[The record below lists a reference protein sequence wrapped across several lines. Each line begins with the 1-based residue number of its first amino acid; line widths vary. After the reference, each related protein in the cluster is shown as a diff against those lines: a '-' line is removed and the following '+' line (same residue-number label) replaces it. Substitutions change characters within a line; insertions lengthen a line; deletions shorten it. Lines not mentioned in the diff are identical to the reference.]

1 MLPWQSDNVDTP
13 SYKTTRQN
21 TALFQF
27 HFMFRVFFSCLNVF
41 RPILQ
46 LYHVGHCSGHLKHP
60 WCFSPRLGGALRS
73 HQHSRPDLNEEAP
86 VAAVP
91 QAPLWDPQSWG
102 ATSDKSPMKGSE
114 SPLTVVAEDPGS
126 PNYRSSPGRAR
137 SPAPMSPEKGKS
149 APDPE
154 AQMLRK
160 PQLYS
165 CYDL

>member
-1 MLPWQSDNVDTP
+1 M
-13 SYKTTRQN
+13 
-21 TALFQF
+21 
-27 HFMFRVFFSCLNVF
+27 
-41 RPILQ
+41 
-46 LYHVGHCSGHLKHP
+46 VGHQNQC
-60 WCFSPRLGGALRS
+60 CFSPRLGGALRS

-137 SPAPMSPEKGKS
+137 SPAPRSPEKGKS

-165 CYDL
+165 CYVLNCFISFLFFFWGEGAMCCSFWYVFWTWITTEFGNRKIIYATYYIYIQFV